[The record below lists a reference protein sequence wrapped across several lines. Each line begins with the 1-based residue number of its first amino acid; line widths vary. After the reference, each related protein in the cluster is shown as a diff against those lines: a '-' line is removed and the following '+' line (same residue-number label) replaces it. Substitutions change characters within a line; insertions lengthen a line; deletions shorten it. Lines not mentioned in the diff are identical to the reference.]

1 MAYETPTQEPESVTA
16 GDLVTWL
23 IALPDYPASTWTLS
37 YRLINSA
44 GKIDITAGASGD
56 SHLVSVAA
64 ATSAGWTAGT
74 YTWTKFV
81 TSGLQ
86 RHTLASGSIIVG
98 RNLAAE
104 AAGYDTRSHAKKML
118 DAIEAALI
126 SMSSG
131 ERLAVVEAELATR
144 RLKYDLQGLMK
155 LRDMYRAAVNA
166 ELAAERINQGLQPR
180 NKLLVR
186 L

>member
-1 MAYETPTQEPESVTA
+1 MAYDIPEQEPESVTA

-23 IALPDYPASTWTLS
+23 IALPDYPATSWALA

-44 GKIDITAGASGD
+44 GKIDITATASGD

-64 ATSAGWTAGT
+64 ATTAGWTAGS
-74 YTWTKFV
+74 YTWNKFV
-81 TSGLQ
+81 TAGSQ
-86 RHTLASGSIIVG
+86 RYTLATGRIVIG

-104 AAGYDTRSHAKKML
+104 AAGYDTRTHARKML
-118 DAIEAALI
+118 DAIEAALV
-126 SMSSG
+126 SLSSG
-131 ERLAVVEAELATR
+131 ERLAVIEAELSTR

-155 LRDMYRAAVNA
+155 LRQMYQAEVNA
-166 ELAAERINQGLQPR
+166 EKNVERINQGLQPR
-180 NKLLVR
+180 NRIQVR